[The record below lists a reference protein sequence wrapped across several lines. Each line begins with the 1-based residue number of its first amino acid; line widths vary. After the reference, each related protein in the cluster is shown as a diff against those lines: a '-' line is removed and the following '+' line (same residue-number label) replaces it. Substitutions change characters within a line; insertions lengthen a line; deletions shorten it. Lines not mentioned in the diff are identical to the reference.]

1 MRKFI
6 LTNAIGE
13 SWDLQDKDRVFFAE
27 PEGLGWEDST
37 EYVRAGNNYKPLEQ
51 IWEQK
56 HIEGT
61 LFFLKDPYPTYYS
74 FVQFAAKAPLT
85 LTYAPTN
92 DRTYRVRCRLS
103 NIGKSE
109 LTEYRVLEC
118 PVTFLALGPFYKIVS
133 AYNSGESAGGGKQYD
148 YTYDYA
154 YSDWAAET
162 VRISSDSVEDSPCK
176 IMIYGPCENPI
187 WRHYVDGQLV
197 GMGSMTGEVPQDRI
211 LVIDSTTIPYS
222 ITEQDYLGN
231 LTADRY
237 QACDF
242 GTERFIFLK
251 NGNNTIAVSH
261 TDVTVCPLKV
271 EANISYASV

>member
-1 MRKFI
+1 MRQFV

-27 PEGLGWEDST
+27 LEGLGWEDAT
-37 EYVRAGNNYKPLEQ
+37 EYVRAGNNYLPLEL

-56 HIEGT
+56 EISGT
-61 LFFLKDPYPTYYS
+61 LFFLKNPYPTY
-74 FVQFAAKAPLT
+74 FAFTRFAARTPLT
-85 LTYAPTN
+85 MTYTTVN
-92 DRTYRVRCRLS
+92 GETYRVKCRLTT
-103 NIGKSE
+103 IEKTE
-109 LTEYRVLEC
+109 LTEFRCLEC
-118 PVTFLALGPFYKIVS
+118 PVTFSTLGLFYRIASV
-133 AYNSGESAGGGKQYD
+133 YNPGESAGGGKVYD
-148 YTYDYA
+148 YEYDYS
-154 YSDWAAET
+154 YSDMVAET
-162 VRISSDSVEDSPCK
+162 VRITSDSMEDSPCK
-176 IMIYGPCENPI
+176 IWIYGPCENPS
-187 WRHYVDGQLV
+187 WRHYVDGQFI
-197 GMGSMTGEVPQDRI
+197 GMGSMTGEIPQGRV

-251 NGNNTIAVSH
+251 NGNNTIAISH
-261 TDVTVCPLKV
+261 TDVAVCPIKV